1 MCGPTPEHIL
11 PRISLINYWA
21 MGRSR
26 EFRQIIT
33 NAGIR
38 IVPNPPVYLHD
49 YKLEKIGFKR
59 LKELQDL
66 IAEINN

>member
-1 MCGPTPEHIL
+1 MYGPTPEHIL
-11 PRISLINYWA
+11 SRMSLINYWA

-33 NAGIR
+33 GAGIGV
-38 IVPNPPVYLHD
+38 VPSPPVYLHD
-49 YKLEKIGFKR
+49 YKLDKIGFKR

-66 IAEINN
+66 IAEN